1 MAVGGDVAAGLDA
14 EVDDQHPSGSVRGSV
29 RTTARDGHTEKVS
42 PSGRRIQRQMGRK
55 LEVGETLSEV
65 FAIYRENAGV
75 LIPVAFWLFLVV
87 AIVQGLAGGSVLLA
101 LIGAILS
108 LVASVLYEGMVVSL
122 VRDVQDGRRDLS
134 AGELYRSVTPVLG
147 TLVGASILYGIAVA
161 IGFVLLIVP
170 GLILVT
176 IWAVIAPAIVIEKR
190 GAIEAFGRSRE
201 LVKDYGWPVF
211 GIVICAVLI
220 TFVVSVILI
229 SIAAAIA
236 DGPILRIVLGV
247 LASTVTAPITA
258 LVAGV
263 LYYRLLLL
271 KSDPGAVVRDP
282 GGEQYTPPP
291 PPPVE
296 PPGPGAPA

>member
-1 MAVGGDVAAGLDA
+1 
-14 EVDDQHPSGSVRGSV
+14 
-29 RTTARDGHTEKVS
+29 
-42 PSGRRIQRQMGRK
+42 MGRK

-87 AIVQGLAGGSVLLA
+87 AIVQGLAGGSVLLT
-101 LIGAILS
+101 LIGALLS
-108 LVASVLYEGMVVSL
+108 LVASIIYEGMVVSL

-134 AGELYRSVTPVLG
+134 VGELYRSVTPVLWP
-147 TLVGASILYGIAVA
+147 LAGASILFGLGVAV
-161 IGFVLLIVP
+161 GFVLLVVP
-170 GLILVT
+170 GLFLLT
-176 IWAVIAPAIVIEKR
+176 IWAVIAPAIVIERR
-190 GAIEAFGRSRE
+190 GVIESFGRSRG
-201 LVKDYGWPVF
+201 LVKGYGWPVF
-211 GIVICAVLI
+211 GVVICAALI
-220 TFVVSVILI
+220 TAVVSLVLI

-236 DGPILRIVLGV
+236 DGPILRIVLGL
-247 LASTVTAPITA
+247 LASSVTAPITA

-271 KSDPGAVVRDP
+271 KGDSGAVVSDH

-291 PPPVE
+291 PPPAD

>member
-1 MAVGGDVAAGLDA
+1 
-14 EVDDQHPSGSVRGSV
+14 
-29 RTTARDGHTEKVS
+29 
-42 PSGRRIQRQMGRK
+42 MGRK
-55 LEVGETLSEV
+55 LDVGGTLSEV

-87 AIVQGLAGGSVLLA
+87 AIVQGLAGSSVVLTLL
-101 LIGAILS
+101 GAVLS
-108 LVASVLYEGMVVSL
+108 LVASILYEGMVVSL

-134 AGELYRSVTPVLG
+134 VGELYRSVTPVLWP
-147 TLVGASILYGIAVA
+147 LAGASILFGLGVA

-170 GLILVT
+170 GLILLT
-176 IWAVIAPAIVIEKR
+176 IWAVIAPAIVIEER
-190 GAIEAFGRSRE
+190 RVFESFGRSRE
-201 LVKDYGWPVF
+201 LVKGYGWPVF
-211 GIVICAVLI
+211 GVVICAALI
-220 TFVVSVILI
+220 TAVVSLILI

-271 KSDPGAVVRDP
+271 KGDPGAVVSDA
-282 GGEQYTPPP
+282 GTEQYTPPP
-291 PPPVE
+291 PPPAE

>member
-1 MAVGGDVAAGLDA
+1 MDRKLDVGG
-14 EVDDQHPSGSVRGSV
+14 
-29 RTTARDGHTEKVS
+29 
-42 PSGRRIQRQMGRK
+42 
-55 LEVGETLSEV
+55 TLSEV

-75 LIPVAFWLFLVV
+75 LIPVAFWLFLIV
-87 AIVQGLAGGSVLLA
+87 AIVQGLAGGSLVLA
-101 LIGAILS
+101 LLGAILS
-108 LVASVLYEGMVVSL
+108 LIASILYEGMVVSL

-170 GLILVT
+170 GLILIT
-176 IWAVIAPAIVIEKR
+176 IWAVIAPVIVIENQ
-190 GAIEAFGRSRE
+190 GAMDAFGRSRE
-201 LVKDYGWPVF
+201 LVKGYGWPVF
-211 GIVICAVLI
+211 GVVLCALLI
-220 TFVVSVILI
+220 TFVVSIILI

-247 LASTVTAPITA
+247 LASTVTAPIAA

-271 KSDPGAVVRDP
+271 KGDSGAVVRDAAP
-282 GGEQYTPPP
+282 EQYTPPP
-291 PPPVE
+291 PPPSE